1 MNRNPEPKKPT
12 KAASP
17 DKPAAAQKST
27 TIEAEME
34 SAAAEAEP
42 MGSIAAAVPGSNA
55 AAQDAMRTGKSP
67 GAESPEIQDTAET
80 TAGTEAKR
88 EGERPNPG

>member
-12 KAASP
+12 KAARP
-17 DKPAAAQKST
+17 DKPAAAQQPA

-67 GAESPEIQDTAET
+67 GAESPQVENTAEA
-80 TAGTEAKR
+80 TAGTEVKR
-88 EGERPNPG
+88 EGEGPEPG